1 MKLEGYAIFFV
12 IFLSMLFSKAVPQVY
27 QFYSF
32 KCCVG
37 ENMYEERLSGW

>member
-32 KCCVG
+32 KTC
-37 ENMYEERLSGW
+37 MRTGWMAGK